1 MITIRNRVVLRSPN
15 FAIYFSKVRIFSKM
29 RKMRK
34 MTIQDKEN
42 EENEGHEECAKLAK
56 IS

>member
-15 FAIYFSKVRIFSKM
+15 FAIYFSKMRIFSKM

-42 EENEGHEECAKLAK
+42 EENEGNEEFAKLAK